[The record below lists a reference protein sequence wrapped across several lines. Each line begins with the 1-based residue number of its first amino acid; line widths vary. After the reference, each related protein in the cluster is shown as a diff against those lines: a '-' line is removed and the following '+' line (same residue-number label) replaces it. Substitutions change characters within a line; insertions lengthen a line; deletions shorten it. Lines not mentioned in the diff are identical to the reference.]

1 MIKRRIGIE
10 GRIDGE
16 ARNVEHV
23 MESARR
29 ETGEAIVIVGEGLRD
44 SVRAVSG
51 SVPLSDR
58 HTIKLVILNHHDALA
73 GQELEPG
80 VMGRIMRSL
89 SSASGGKQALADESP
104 AGMKAVDEGGDV
116 GMNQRGRRLGAVVS
130 HIKGEGE
137 VTAMI
142 HVERRETCLGV
153 NGGVVSYLEVGEI
166 TGPSGVGCR
175 NAASE
180 KKVAKGGVEAFS
192 ETNGLVVG
200 GCRRLQSSTDRR
212 PCGLDDLR
220 DEDATTVGPNAA
232 SVTIVAGDA
241 KEVDLEDYK
250 GDGGT
255 LARFD
260 YHTSRKLVREN
271 KGVIVTVIVIADG
284 VEIDSDYVPRM
295 IAVARQ
301 MELAGD

>member
-1 MIKRRIGIE
+1 
-10 GRIDGE
+10 
-16 ARNVEHV
+16 
-23 MESARR
+23 
-29 ETGEAIVIVGEGLRD
+29 
-44 SVRAVSG
+44 
-51 SVPLSDR
+51 
-58 HTIKLVILNHHDALA
+58 
-73 GQELEPG
+73 
-80 VMGRIMRSL
+80 
-89 SSASGGKQALADESP
+89 
-104 AGMKAVDEGGDV
+104 MKAVDEGGDV
-116 GMNQRGRRLGAVVS
+116 GMNHRGRRLGAVVS
-130 HIKGEGE
+130 HIEGEGE

-142 HVERRETCLGV
+142 HVERRETRLGV
-153 NGGVVSYLEVGEI
+153 NGGIVSYLEMRKI
-166 TGPSGVGCR
+166 TGPSRVGSR

-180 KKVAKGGVEAFS
+180 KEVAKGGVEAFS

-232 SVTIVAGDA
+232 GVTIVASDA
-241 KEVDLEDYK
+241 EEVDLEDYK
-250 GDGGT
+250 RDGGT
-255 LARFD
+255 FARFD

>member
-1 MIKRRIGIE
+1 
-10 GRIDGE
+10 
-16 ARNVEHV
+16 
-23 MESARR
+23 
-29 ETGEAIVIVGEGLRD
+29 
-44 SVRAVSG
+44 
-51 SVPLSDR
+51 
-58 HTIKLVILNHHDALA
+58 
-73 GQELEPG
+73 
-80 VMGRIMRSL
+80 
-89 SSASGGKQALADESP
+89 
-104 AGMKAVDEGGDV
+104 MKAVDEGGDV

-130 HIKGEGE
+130 HIEGEGE

-142 HVERRETCLGV
+142 HVERRETRLGV
-153 NGGVVSYLEVGEI
+153 NGGVVSYLEMGEI

-232 SVTIVAGDA
+232 GVTIVTGDA
-241 KEVDLEDYK
+241 EEVDLEDYK

>member
-1 MIKRRIGIE
+1 
-10 GRIDGE
+10 
-16 ARNVEHV
+16 
-23 MESARR
+23 
-29 ETGEAIVIVGEGLRD
+29 
-44 SVRAVSG
+44 
-51 SVPLSDR
+51 
-58 HTIKLVILNHHDALA
+58 
-73 GQELEPG
+73 
-80 VMGRIMRSL
+80 
-89 SSASGGKQALADESP
+89 
-104 AGMKAVDEGGDV
+104 MKAVDEGGDV
-116 GMNQRGRRLGAVVS
+116 GMNHRGRRLGAVVS
-130 HIKGEGE
+130 HIEGEGE

-142 HVERRETCLGV
+142 HVERRETCLSM

-220 DEDATTVGPNAA
+220 DEDAATVGSDAA

-241 KEVDLEDYK
+241 EEVDLEDYK

-260 YHTSRKLVREN
+260 YHSSRKLVREN
-271 KGVIVTVIVIADG
+271 KGVIVAVIVITDG